1 MMVEFF
7 LLLLFRNP
15 VQNIVRLFVLP
26 INQKVHALSKPEV
39 YMMEFLKDLQ

>member
-1 MMVEFF
+1 MMELF

-26 INQKVHALSKPEV
+26 INQKAHALSKPEV
-39 YMMEFLKDLQ
+39 YMTEYLKDLQ